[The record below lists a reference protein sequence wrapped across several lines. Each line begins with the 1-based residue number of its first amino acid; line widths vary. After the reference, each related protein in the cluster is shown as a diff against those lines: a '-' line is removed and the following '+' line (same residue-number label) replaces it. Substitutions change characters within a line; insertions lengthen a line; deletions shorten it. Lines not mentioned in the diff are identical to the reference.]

1 MKNLFVRA
9 GLALACSVSVGAM
22 AAYDLTLQDADLTL
36 KVNGVACETGTSGL
50 SVVSV
55 NVNGTD
61 IDINTNGVEFTCGSV
76 TVNPPSSSSSS
87 SSSSVETSSS
97 VSSSSS
103 SAGAG
108 TPPAGVDLSAC
119 GGTWPAG
126 VIEGNVLS
134 LAGAAKAEQ
143 RLLGNNVISFPVQTL
158 DADRYSRVIINGTSS
173 TLGVARRVWISAC
186 PGGPALPDA
195 ACSSNSM
202 EATTIRLQQG
212 PKTQHP
218 VLYCNMPENKQYF
231 INVENSTCASSTRA
245 CNFYREIK

>member
-76 TVNPPSSSSSS
+76 TVNPPSSSS

>member
-76 TVNPPSSSSSS
+76 TVNPPSSSS

-158 DADRYSRVIINGTSS
+158 DADRYSRVIINGTSG